1 MKKKYTKKRLSR
13 SWYGDALIFLMLV
26 TIAVFMAL
34 PMYLTIISAFKPLD
48 EFFVFPPR
56 FYVVHPTVDNFRSL
70 KQLVSTLWVPFSRY
84 IFNSIFVSIVV
95 TSGHIIIASMAAYPL
110 AKHKFF
116 GGKAIFTLIMWAL
129 LFTGGTIAIPQYIVM
144 AKLGMINTYWAVI
157 LPPIAGTVGLFLMRQ
172 FMLGV
177 PDSMLESARIDGSNE
192 FMIYWKMV
200 MPNVKPAWLTLLIF
214 AFNDIW
220 KITGAHFIY
229 TEALKPLP
237 QALHQITAGGI
248 ARAGVGA
255 AISLIMMIPP
265 IVIFIITQSNI
276 METMAHSG
284 MKD

>member
-1 MKKKYTKKRLSR
+1 
-13 SWYGDALIFLMLV
+13 MLAA
-26 TIAVFMAL
+26 IAVFMAL
-34 PMYLTIISAFKPLD
+34 PLYLTVISAFKPMD

-56 FYVVHPTVDNFRSL
+56 FYVVHPTMDNFRSL

-84 IFNSIFVSIVV
+84 IFNSVFISVVV
-95 TSGHIIIASMAAYPL
+95 TGGHIIIASMAAYPL

-129 LFTGGTIAIPQYIVM
+129 LFTGGTIEIPRYVVM
-144 AKLGMINTYWAVI
+144 AKLGMINTYWSVI

-172 FMLGV
+172 FMLTI
-177 PDSMLESARIDGSNE
+177 PDTMLEAARIDGANE
-192 FMIYWKMV
+192 LMIYWKMV

-220 KITGAHFIY
+220 KITGTHFIY

-237 QALHQITAGGI
+237 QALHQITTGGL
-248 ARAGVGA
+248 ARQGVGA
-255 AISLIMMIPP
+255 AISLIMMVPP

>member
-1 MKKKYTKKRLSR
+1 LRKKYAKKRLSR
-13 SWYGDALIFLMLV
+13 SWYGDGLIFLMLAA
-26 TIAVFMAL
+26 IGIFMAL
-34 PMYLTIISAFKPLD
+34 PMYLNVINAFKPLD

-56 FYVVHPTVDNFRSL
+56 FYVVHPTLDSFRSL
-70 KQLVSTLWVPFSRY
+70 GQLVSSLWVPFSRY
-84 IFNSIFVSIVV
+84 VFNSIFISIVV
-95 TSGHIIIASMAAYPL
+95 TAGHIIIASMAAYPL

-129 LFTGGTIAIPQYIVM
+129 LFTGGTIEIPRYVVM
-144 AKLGMINTYWAVI
+144 AKLGMINTYWSVI

-172 FMLGV
+172 FMLTI
-177 PDSMLESARIDGSNE
+177 PDTMLEAARIDGANE

-220 KITGAHFIY
+220 KVTGTHFVY

-237 QALHQITAGGI
+237 QALQQITAGGI
-248 ARAGVGA
+248 ARQGVGA
-255 AISLIMMIPP
+255 AIGLIMMIPP